1 MFPRELVRKLWRP
14 RVERQQ
20 QWNFLLRSESECEPA
35 EERGVSASSRS
46 LSSAELREALE
57 RYNEE
62 DCRST
67 ASLRKWLEEERQ
79 KLVDAGAAI
88 ARPELGDGA
97 LASSRK
103 QSQLVGRVSV
113 TRFG

>member
-1 MFPRELVRKLWRP
+1 LTAFQNVADTLNAL
-14 RVERQQ
+14 QQ
-20 QWNFLLRSESECEPA
+20 DADGLKAAAAAKDAAGLTLDWSGEIP
-35 EERGVSASSRS
+35 
-46 LSSAELREALE
+46 AELREALE